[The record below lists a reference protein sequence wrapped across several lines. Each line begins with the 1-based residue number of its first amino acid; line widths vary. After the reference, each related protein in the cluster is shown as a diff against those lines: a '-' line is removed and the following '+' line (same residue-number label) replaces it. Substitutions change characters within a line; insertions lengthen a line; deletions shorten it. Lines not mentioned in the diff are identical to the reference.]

1 MHEFLLERGRSNPGG
16 PAVVEFSQGGEP
28 VVTSYRQL
36 EDRMGEY
43 AAVLDGLGLDVGDRV
58 VLETDTSGPAI
69 ALFLACSSLGLVFV
83 PVSPEVPDARLAS
96 IVESARPA
104 LHLQADA
111 GTRTGLPEGVGTGRF
126 GPGGLGIER
135 PPAPRVRRRRAV
147 QSTDTAYMIFTSGTT
162 GRPKGVVMS
171 HRGVIAFYRSLL
183 AAAAV
188 APDSRVA
195 TTSPFQFDFSLLD
208 IGLAFG
214 SGAAVVPVPRAV
226 LTWPRRFL
234 RFLEESGATHVDGVP
249 SVWRPVLAHEAET
262 LGRLTGLRGIL
273 YSGEVFPPAELRRLQ
288 ELQPRLRIVNCF
300 GSTESIACSFTDV
313 PNPLPAS
320 VEELPIACAG
330 SGAEIV
336 LVDEDGGIVTEPGR
350 AGEIHLYSPALF
362 TGYWDAPRATRAALV
377 PDPVTPQSG
386 QVVFR
391 SGDLG
396 SWDENG
402 RLFYRGRSDSL
413 VKIRGNRVELG
424 EVERRLLEHPA
435 VRASAVLALP
445 QGRTG
450 RELALHAFVVPHS
463 AGDFEERALRSFLKE
478 ALPEYMVPHQVTV
491 LGSLP
496 VTTNGKTDRAALG
509 RTVAGARPQAA

>member
-1 MHEFLLERGRSNPGG
+1 M
-16 PAVVEFSQGGEP
+16 EFSEAGDP

-36 EDRMGEY
+36 EDRVREY

-96 IVESARPA
+96 IVDSARPA
-104 LHLQADA
+104 LHLQTDR

-135 PPAPRVRRRRAV
+135 PPARRVRRRRAV
-147 QSTDTAYMIFTSGTT
+147 QAADTAYMIFTSGTT

-234 RFLEESGATHVDGVP
+234 RFLEESGVTHVDGVP
-249 SVWRPVLAHEAET
+249 SIWRPVLAHEAET

-273 YSGEVFPPAELRRLQ
+273 YSGEVFPPAELRRLR
-288 ELQPRLRIVNCF
+288 ELRPGLRIVNCF

-313 PNPLPAS
+313 PDPLPAS
-320 VEELPIACAG
+320 VEELPIGYADG
-330 SGAEIV
+330 GAEIV
-336 LVDEDGGIVTEPGR
+336 LVDEDGTVVTEPGLT
-350 AGEIHLYSPALF
+350 GEIHLYGPALF
-362 TGYWDAPRATRAALV
+362 TGYWNSPQATRAALV
-377 PDPVTPQSG
+377 PDPVTPESG

-396 SWDENG
+396 SRDEAG
-402 RLFYRGRSDSL
+402 RLFYRGRRDSL

-424 EVERRLLEHPA
+424 EIERRLLEHPA
-435 VRASAVLALP
+435 VRAGAVLALP
-445 QGRTG
+445 QGRSAA
-450 RELALHAFVVPHS
+450 ELALYAFVVPRA
-463 AGDFEERALRSFLKE
+463 AGDFEERALRAFLKE
-478 ALPEYMVPHQVTV
+478 ALPEYMIPHQVTV
-491 LGSLP
+491 LGALP
-496 VTTNGKTDRAALG
+496 VTTNGKTDRAALS
-509 RTVAGARPQAA
+509 RIVAGPDARAA